1 MNPAKARSNCPTQ
14 SKLQLPTV
22 PRTAMTGD
30 FLLAQSATSCHYA
43 ADKVIISFTRQ
54 QLQKACRTFVGR
66 GLVKSQDVE
75 AAPQQ
80 SCLFS

>member
-22 PRTAMTGD
+22 SSTARTGD
-30 FLLAQSATSCHYA
+30 FLLNQSATSCHYT
-43 ADKVIISFTRQ
+43 ADKEIIACTSQ
-54 QLQKACRTFVGR
+54 QLQKACRIFVGR

-80 SCLFS
+80 SRLFS

>member
-22 PRTAMTGD
+22 PSTAMTGD

-43 ADKVIISFTRQ
+43 ADK
-54 QLQKACRTFVGR
+54 A
-66 GLVKSQDVE
+66 
-75 AAPQQ
+75 AAPEGLQDLCGKGT
-80 SCLFS
+80 S